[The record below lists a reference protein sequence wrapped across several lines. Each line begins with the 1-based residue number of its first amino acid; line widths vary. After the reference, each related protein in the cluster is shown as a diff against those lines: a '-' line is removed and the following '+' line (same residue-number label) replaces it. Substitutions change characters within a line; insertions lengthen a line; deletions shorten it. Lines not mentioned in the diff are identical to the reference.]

1 MLSGKTKSE
10 WRIDREIFHFDL
22 NLIVICPDFYKKT
35 LYTKKKQST
44 MPEQL
49 YIYFLVDQNYYSA
62 RIRRRGR

>member
-22 NLIVICPDFYKKT
+22 NLIVICPDFYKKNT
-35 LYTKKKQST
+35 VYKKKST